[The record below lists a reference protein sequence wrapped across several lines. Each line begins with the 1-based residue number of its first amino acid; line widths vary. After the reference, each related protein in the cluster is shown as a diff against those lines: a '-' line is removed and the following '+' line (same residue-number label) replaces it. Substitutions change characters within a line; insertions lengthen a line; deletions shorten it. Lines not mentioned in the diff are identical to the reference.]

1 MESMDRLIT
10 TLLDGKFATLD
21 AKKELAKSLGIKVG
35 NIIGF
40 ELLSD
45 ELGMH
50 QAIAVT
56 LDGCI
61 LEKNCLMETQFEYIT
76 VNSEGD
82 LILVIYDEPK

>member
-1 MESMDRLIT
+1 MEFMERLVT
-10 TLLDGKFATLD
+10 ALLDGKFATLD
-21 AKKELAKSLGIKVG
+21 AKKKLAECLGIKVG

-56 LDGCI
+56 LDNCI
-61 LEKNCLMETQFEYIT
+61 LEKKCLMKAEFEYIT
-76 VNSEGD
+76 VNSDGD
-82 LILVIYDEPK
+82 LVLVIYDEPK